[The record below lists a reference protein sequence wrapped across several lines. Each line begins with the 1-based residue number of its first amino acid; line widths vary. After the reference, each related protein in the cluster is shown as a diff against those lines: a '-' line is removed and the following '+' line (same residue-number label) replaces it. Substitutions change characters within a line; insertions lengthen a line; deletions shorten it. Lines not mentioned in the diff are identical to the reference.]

1 MNYTQEQHCFVYILA
16 SRPNGTLYVGKTTD
30 LVQRVWQ
37 HKAGLVPGF
46 TKKYSVHKLVYYEIH
61 DSEENAL
68 LREKRIKRWRRAW
81 KIQMIEESNP
91 EWEDLYD
98 SVTP

>member
-1 MNYTQEQHCFVYILA
+1 
-16 SRPNGTLYVGKTTD
+16 LYVGKTTD